1 MHPRRGEVWWV
12 SFDPSV
18 GGEIRKTRPAIVLS
32 NNAAN
37 TALNRVIVVP
47 LTSQTERLYPGEAM
61 VMLNGEQSK
70 AKADQIATASKQ
82 RLRSKAGSLSSAD
95 LAAVEKA
102 VLLQLGI
109 RRYAAQFTLT
119 APGPART
126 LPPPATIVPRPWRA
140 PADGTRIPPP
150 SGFPSNS

>member
-1 MHPRRGEVWWV
+1 MHPRRGEVWWI
-12 SFDPSV
+12 SFDTSV

-37 TALNRVIVVP
+37 AALNRVIVVP
-47 LTSQTERLYPGEAM
+47 LTSQTEKLYPGEAM

-82 RLRSKAGSLSSAD
+82 RLRSKVGSLSSTD

-109 RRYAAQFTLT
+109 RR
-119 APGPART
+119 
-126 LPPPATIVPRPWRA
+126 
-140 PADGTRIPPP
+140 
-150 SGFPSNS
+150 

>member
-12 SFDPSV
+12 SFDTSV

-47 LTSQTERLYPGEAM
+47 LTSQTGKLYPGEAL
-61 VMLNGEQSK
+61 VTLDGEQSK

-82 RLRSKAGSLSSAD
+82 RLRSKLGSLSFAD

-109 RRYAAQFTLT
+109 RR
-119 APGPART
+119 
-126 LPPPATIVPRPWRA
+126 
-140 PADGTRIPPP
+140 
-150 SGFPSNS
+150 

>member
-37 TALNRVIVVP
+37 AALNRVIVVP
-47 LTSQTERLYPGEAM
+47 LTSQTEKLYPGEAM

-70 AKADQIATASKQ
+70 AKADQIATASKL
-82 RLRSKAGSLSSAD
+82 RLRNRAGSLSSAD

-109 RRYAAQFTLT
+109 RR
-119 APGPART
+119 
-126 LPPPATIVPRPWRA
+126 
-140 PADGTRIPPP
+140 
-150 SGFPSNS
+150 

>member
-12 SFDPSV
+12 SFDSSV
-18 GGEIRKTRPAIVLS
+18 GGEIRKTRPALVLS

-37 TALNRVIVVP
+37 AALNRVIVVP
-47 LTSQTERLYPGEAM
+47 LTSQTETLYPGEAM
-61 VMLNGEQSK
+61 VTLNGEQSK

-82 RLRSKAGSLSSAD
+82 RLLNKVGNLSSAD

-109 RRYAAQFTLT
+109 RR
-119 APGPART
+119 
-126 LPPPATIVPRPWRA
+126 
-140 PADGTRIPPP
+140 
-150 SGFPSNS
+150 

>member
-12 SFDPSV
+12 SFDSSV
-18 GGEIRKTRPAIVLS
+18 GGEIRKTRPALVLS

-37 TALNRVIVVP
+37 AALNRVIVVP
-47 LTSQTERLYPGEAM
+47 LTSQTETLYPGEAM
-61 VMLNGEQSK
+61 VTLNGEQSK

-82 RLRSKAGSLSSAD
+82 RLLNKVGSLSSAD

-109 RRYAAQFTLT
+109 RR
-119 APGPART
+119 
-126 LPPPATIVPRPWRA
+126 
-140 PADGTRIPPP
+140 
-150 SGFPSNS
+150 

>member
-18 GGEIRKTRPAIVLS
+18 GGEIRKTRPALVLS

-37 TALNRVIVVP
+37 AALNGVIVVP
-47 LTSQTERLYPGEAM
+47 LTTQTEKLYPGEAL
-61 VMLNGEQSK
+61 VTLNGKQSK

-82 RLRSKAGSLSSAD
+82 RLRDKLGSLSLAD
-95 LAAVEKA
+95 MAAVEKA

-109 RRYAAQFTLT
+109 RR
-119 APGPART
+119 
-126 LPPPATIVPRPWRA
+126 
-140 PADGTRIPPP
+140 
-150 SGFPSNS
+150 

>member
-12 SFDPSV
+12 SFDPAV
-18 GGEIRKTRPAIVLS
+18 GGEIRKTRPALILS

-37 TALNRVIVVP
+37 AALNRVIVVP
-47 LTSQTERLYPGEAM
+47 LTSQTEKLYPGEAM
-61 VMLNGEQSK
+61 IMLNGQQSK

-82 RLRSKAGSLSSAD
+82 RLLNKAGSLSSAD

-109 RRYAAQFTLT
+109 RH
-119 APGPART
+119 
-126 LPPPATIVPRPWRA
+126 
-140 PADGTRIPPP
+140 
-150 SGFPSNS
+150 

>member
-37 TALNRVIVVP
+37 TVLNRLIVVP
-47 LTSQTERLYPGEAM
+47 LTSQTEKLYPGEAM
-61 VMLNGEQSK
+61 VTLNGEQSK
-70 AKADQIATASKQ
+70 AKADQIATTSKQ
-82 RLRSKAGSLSSAD
+82 RLRNKVGSLSSTD

-102 VLLQLGI
+102 VLVQLGI
-109 RRYAAQFTLT
+109 RR
-119 APGPART
+119 
-126 LPPPATIVPRPWRA
+126 
-140 PADGTRIPPP
+140 
-150 SGFPSNS
+150 